1 MRILIKL
8 FGYTFVGVLVL
19 TCGLQ
24 FVSTNTRTDE
34 METAATIAM
43 SQTQTVMAEQIEDR
57 RFGTN
62 IAREHWTSEDEYFDY
77 FVDSF
82 QIQLTT
88 DSKCA
93 IDLLNADL
101 EKGVLDVNVTCSYKR
116 LDGQTASMSV
126 RKTGVVEEKTN
137 YES

>member
-8 FGYTFVGVLVL
+8 FGYTLVGLL
-19 TCGLQ
+19 TLICGLQ
-24 FVSTNTRTDE
+24 FVSTNTRLDE

-57 RFGTN
+57 RYGTN

-88 DSKCA
+88 DSKCS
-93 IDLLNADL
+93 IDLLNASL
-101 EKGVLDVNVTCSYKR
+101 EKGVLDVKITCTYNR
-116 LDGQTASMSV
+116 LDKKTATISTT
-126 RKTGVVEEKTN
+126 KTGIVEERT
-137 YES
+137 S

>member
-8 FGYTFVGVLVL
+8 FGYTFVGLMTL
-19 TCGLQ
+19 ICGLQ
-24 FVSTNTRTDE
+24 FVSTNTRLDE

-57 RFGTN
+57 RYGTN

-82 QIQLTT
+82 QVQLTT
-88 DSKCA
+88 NSKCS
-93 IDLLNADL
+93 IDLMNVSLD
-101 EKGVLDVNVTCSYKR
+101 KGLLDVKVTCKYKR
-116 LDGQTASMSV
+116 LDGQTATISTT
-126 RKTGVVEEKTN
+126 KTAIVEERGN
-137 YES
+137 S